1 MEYNTHFYTSLLNQ
15 SRKNFLFRPIF
26 AYIHV
31 TIILTLSL
39 EMSGCASV
47 PIEKIQTYTLAYE
60 QVRLG
65 GDLVYDQ
72 IAPVVKKG
80 AESTAGSS
88 EDCTT
93 TENGYPDCFDPALA
107 LSTSGTRTNEDI
119 SIRARRVALAAVT
132 QYNMVLLDLA
142 NGKTA
147 AEARQR
153 IEQLT
158 EFIKVFSSIGAV
170 ANPGVAALVTS
181 GAQIAGP
188 LAERLERARANA
200 TIRKSLI
207 ESKGDIQG
215 LYQLLIDDTS
225 KIYRIY
231 VSSKEMAISEF
242 DDLSNRARINRKPEQ
257 QAAYEKEIAGIQAQI
272 RTFHA
277 SLGAYVNVLHKC
289 SASLDDLVQ
298 TASNQTFSIREATE
312 IARETGELSA
322 KAEAFLN
329 LIRAVRKPP
338 LGSA

>member
-1 MEYNTHFYTSLLNQ
+1 MEYNTNFYVSLLNR
-15 SRKNFLFRPIF
+15 STKNSLFREVFGCIQ
-26 AYIHV
+26 IL
-31 TIILTLSL
+31 IILTLSL
-39 EMSGCASV
+39 ELSGCASI
-47 PIEKIQTYTLAYE
+47 PIEKIQTYTWAYE
-60 QVRLG
+60 QVRIG

-72 IAPVVKKG
+72 IAPLVKKG
-80 AESTAGSS
+80 AEDTTGSV
-88 EDCTT
+88 EDCAKA
-93 TENGYPDCFDPALA
+93 ENGYPNCFDPALV
-107 LSTSGTRTNEDI
+107 LSASGTRTNEEI

-132 QYNMVLLDLA
+132 QYNIVLLDLA

-147 AEARQR
+147 DEARQR

-181 GAQIAGP
+181 GAQIAGT

-200 TIRKSLI
+200 IIRKSLI
-207 ESKGDIQG
+207 ESKGDIQH

-231 VSSKEMAISEF
+231 VSSQEIAISEF
-242 DDLSNRARINRKPEQ
+242 DDLRNRARINRKPEQ

-277 SLGAYVNVLHKC
+277 SLGAYVNVLHKS
-289 SASLDDLVQ
+289 SAALDDLVQ

-322 KAEAFLN
+322 KAEEFLN

-338 LGSA
+338 LGST